1 MFLGHAG
8 RRPGVERSGVGA
20 LPTRLA
26 YTAPMTKP
34 PCEPPIRWHGA
45 VMAGGAARRFGSDK
59 VFAHVG
65 ARRMI
70 DAAVASLRDAES
82 LTVLLGAPERA
93 AAVATWLPAGCTALP
108 DDHTG
113 LGPVGGLATALRLQP
128 RAWTAVLAADLP
140 LVPRSW
146 WPWLAAQHTPAA
158 AAIVPRQ
165 QGGRW
170 EPLAALYHGTL
181 GADLARAL
189 DGASGRQLGFQRWL
203 DALHA
208 AGRVSVA
215 DPTEMPADALL
226 NVNRPEDA
234 AAVQRALGA
243 R

>member
-1 MFLGHAG
+1 MFLGHAR
-8 RRPGVERSGVGA
+8 RRPGEAAGTERA
-20 LPTRLA
+20 PLA
-26 YTAPMTKP
+26 DLTYTACMTEPTCDP
-34 PCEPPIRWHGA
+34 PTRWHGA

-70 DAAVASLRDAES
+70 DAALASLSDAES
-82 LTVLLGAPERA
+82 VTVLLGAPARA
-93 AAVATWLPAGCTALP
+93 AAVAAWLPAGCTTLP
-108 DDHTG
+108 DDQPG
-113 LGPVGGLATALRLQP
+113 LGPVGGLATALRLRP
-128 RAWTAVLAADLP
+128 HGWTAVLAADLP

-146 WPWLAAQHTPAA
+146 WPWLAEQHTPAT

-165 QGGRW
+165 RGGRW

-189 DGASGRQLGFQRWL
+189 DGASGQQLGLQRWL

-234 AAVQRALGA
+234 AAVQRALA
-243 R
+243 VD